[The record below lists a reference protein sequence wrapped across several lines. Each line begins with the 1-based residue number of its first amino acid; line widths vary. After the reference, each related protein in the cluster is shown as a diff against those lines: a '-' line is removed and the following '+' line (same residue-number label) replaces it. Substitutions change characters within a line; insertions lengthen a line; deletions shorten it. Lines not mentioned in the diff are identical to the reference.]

1 MHEEF
6 WQDRWSRNEI
16 GFHLSVVNPFLVRH
30 WPALGVEPGA
40 RVLVPLCGKSLDLVW
55 LAEQG
60 YRVLGVELAARAVEE
75 FFSALGVQPAVEM
88 CGTLPLYRHGSLE
101 IIQGDFF
108 HLEPQHVADCQ
119 AFYDRAALIALPAEM
134 RAAYVRHL
142 GAILPPTQRGL
153 LVTLE
158 YPQEQMDGPPFAVL
172 EAEVRERYGDGW
184 AVETLER
191 CDALAENDKFL
202 QRGVRQLDEVAYRL
216 TRG

>member
-1 MHEEF
+1 
-6 WQDRWSRNEI
+6 
-16 GFHLSVVNPFLVRH
+16 
-30 WPALGVEPGA
+30 
-40 RVLVPLCGKSLDLVW
+40 
-55 LAEQG
+55 
-60 YRVLGVELAARAVEE
+60 
-75 FFSALGVQPAVEM
+75 
-88 CGTLPLYRHGSLE
+88 
-101 IIQGDFF
+101 
-108 HLEPQHVADCQ
+108 
-119 AFYDRAALIALPAEM
+119 M

-172 EAEVRERYGDGW
+172 ESEVRERYGDGW